1 MNNSDAGK
9 DIQGKER
16 TTSIAY
22 VTKDIEN
29 ENRIRTVKR
38 HFNGEPPT
46 TFRGTIINIILLFFV
61 IGAWRSAWNLWNL
74 YLLPHDPYVS
84 AWVGLILCLLVI
96 FVMAENKLA
105 AVV

>member
-1 MNNSDAGK
+1 MNISDAEK
-9 DIQGKER
+9 DIQGKDR
-16 TTSIAY
+16 TKSIAF
-22 VTKDIEN
+22 VTKDIES
-29 ENRIRTVKR
+29 ESRVRTVRR
-38 HFNGEPPT
+38 HFNGEPPAT
-46 TFRGTIINIILLFFV
+46 ARGTVINIILLIFV
-61 IGAWRSAWNLWNL
+61 IGAWRSTWNLWNL